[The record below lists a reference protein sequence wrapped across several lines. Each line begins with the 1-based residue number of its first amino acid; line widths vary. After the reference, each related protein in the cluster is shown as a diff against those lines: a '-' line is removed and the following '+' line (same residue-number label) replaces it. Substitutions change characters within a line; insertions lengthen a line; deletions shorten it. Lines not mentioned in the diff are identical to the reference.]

1 MESVVKKSKMN
12 SVCSADIELR
22 LRPAFSDIDSFM
34 ALVEHFIETLPD
46 YAPERWNLVEP
57 INKPF
62 DLATIRELMPRPGYN
77 YDFWWK
83 RVSKPKGLGWFYK
96 RKVTPRYT
104 SHAAHSMT
112 LDVRRSDIERLT
124 GYLKSAS
131 SRFGMDYGYCD
142 SMVESYR
149 AYSRQALSGDSF
161 YCGFPLTRWLP
172 DLRWAQV
179 FGPPY
184 VRLFGLEKLLSAPA
198 YKVEQIGP
206 EAVYLQLSE
215 SLFDMHEQYELVDAE
230 RQKVK
235 AHLDDNIFFDPKKSV
250 HYLERLNDTGPR
262 HMTASQILPEDHLYR
277 TPVFE
282 FE

>member
-1 MESVVKKSKMN
+1 MKKQCK
-12 SVCSADIELR
+12 ADLKLW
-22 LRPAFSDIDSFM
+22 LRPAMNDIDSFM

-77 YDFWWK
+77 YDFLWK
-83 RVSKPKGLGWFYK
+83 RVSKPKGWGWFYK
-96 RKVTPRYT
+96 RKITPRYT
-104 SHAAHSMT
+104 SHAAHLMH
-112 LDVRRSDIERLT
+112 LDVRRHEVEGLPC
-124 GYLKSAS
+124 YLKSAS
-131 SRFGMDYGYCD
+131 SRFGVDYGFCD
-142 SMVESYR
+142 TMVEQYIEWNS
-149 AYSRQALSGDSF
+149 LTSGVYGCFSSN
-161 YCGFPLTRWLP
+161 LTRWLP

-184 VRLFGLEKLLSAPA
+184 VRLFGLERLLSSPA

-215 SLFDMHEQYELVDAE
+215 SLFDMHEQYEAVDAE